1 MIPMSTFDDRENA
14 FENKFAHDAEMQFK
28 AEARRNKLMGLWVAE
43 ALGKSGDEANAYA
56 AEVVKADFEEAG
68 HEDVMRKV
76 LGDLDGKL
84 PEAEVRTKYDALLG
98 VAKAQ
103 LMDEA

>member
-1 MIPMSTFDDRENA
+1 MSSFEERENA

-43 ALGKSGDEANAYA
+43 KLGKTGDAADDYA
-56 AEVVKADFEEAG
+56 KEVVRSDFEEAG

-76 LGDLDGKL
+76 LGDLGGAVSED
-84 PEAEVRTKYDALLG
+84 EVRAKFASLMAE
-98 VAKAQ
+98 AKAQ
-103 LMDEA
+103 LMDES

>member
-1 MIPMSTFDDRENA
+1 MSSFDDRENA
-14 FENKFAHDAEMQFK
+14 FENKYAHDAEMQFK

-43 ALGKSGDEANAYA
+43 HLGKSGDEAADYA
-56 AEVVKADFEEAG
+56 KAVVKADFEEAG

-76 LGDLDGKL
+76 LGDLGGKV
-84 PEAEVRTKYDALLG
+84 PEAEVRAKYVALMA

-103 LMDEA
+103 LMTEV

>member
-1 MIPMSTFDDRENA
+1 MSTFEERESA

-43 ALGKSGDEANAYA
+43 KLGKTGGA
-56 AEVVKADFEEAG
+56 AEDYAKEVVRADFEEAG

-76 LGDLDGKL
+76 LGDLDGAVS
-84 PEAEVRTKYDALLG
+84 EDEVRSKYAALMSE
-98 VAKAQ
+98 AKAQ
-103 LMDEA
+103 LMDET

>member
-1 MIPMSTFDDRENA
+1 MNSFDERENA

-28 AEARRNKLMGLWVAE
+28 AEARRNKLLGLWVAE
-43 ALGKSGDEANAYA
+43 LLGKSDDEAKAYA
-56 AEVVKADFEEAG
+56 TEVVKSDFEEAG
-68 HEDVMRKV
+68 DEDVYRKV
-76 LGDLDGKL
+76 SGDLGDKSS
-84 PEAEVRTKYDALLG
+84 EADIRAKMAELLG

>member
-1 MIPMSTFDDRENA
+1 MSSFDDRADA

-84 PEAEVRTKYDALLG
+84 PEDEVRAKYEALMP